1 MMLSLD
7 CIVDRLV
14 VEKTTPEH
22 CFDLAPR
29 LKSIDRYELALWGLD
44 PLLAL
49 LQPFRFIR
57 RKNIHTFTILTESK
71 QEVVAIFGAVP
82 IRNNNKIGTIWF
94 LASDLLDK
102 HYTYFLRRNKLWLHF
117 LEENYDYLCNYI
129 TEEHQTSIRWLK
141 WQGFNFSKPTLVKNV
156 KVLYFYKRLHD
167 VVKIGMQPVLNDL
180 GPVWKT
186 ELKSKKIIA

>member
-1 MMLSLD
+1 MTLSLD

-49 LQPFRFIR
+49 LQPFRFTR

-82 IRNNNKIGTIWF
+82 TRNNNKIGTIWF

-117 LEENYDYLCNYI
+117 LEENYEYLCNYI

-141 WQGFNFSKPTLVKNV
+141 WQGFNFSKPMLVKNV
-156 KVLYFYKRLHD
+156 KVLYFYKRLHN
-167 VVKIGMQPVLNDL
+167 VIKNGMQPILNEI
-180 GPVWKT
+180 GPAWKT
-186 ELKSKKIIA
+186 ELSQKR

>member
-1 MMLSLD
+1 MMLSQD

-49 LQPFRFIR
+49 LQPFRFAR

-82 IRNNNKIGTIWF
+82 TKQNEKVGSIWF

-102 HYTYFLRRNKLWLHF
+102 HYKYFLKRNKKWLYY

-129 TEEHQTSIRWLK
+129 TEEHETSIRWLK
-141 WQGFNFSKPTLVKNV
+141 WQGFNFSKPMLVKNV

-180 GPVWKT
+180 GPAWKT
-186 ELKSKKIIA
+186 ELSQKR

>member
-1 MMLSLD
+1 MTLSLD

-49 LQPFRFIR
+49 LQPFRFTR

-82 IRNNNKIGTIWF
+82 TRNNNKIGTIWF

-117 LEENYDYLCNYI
+117 LEENYEYLCNYI

-141 WQGFNFSKPTLVKNV
+141 WQGFNFSKPMLVKNV

>member
-1 MMLSLD
+1 MTLSLD

-49 LQPFRFIR
+49 LQPFRFTR

-82 IRNNNKIGTIWF
+82 TRNNNKIGTIWF

-117 LEENYDYLCNYI
+117 LEENYEYLCNYI
-129 TEEHQTSIRWLK
+129 TEEHQTSIKWLK
-141 WQGFNFSKPTLVKNV
+141 WQGFNFSKPMLVKNV
-156 KVLYFYKRLHD
+156 KVLYFYKRLHS
-167 VVKIGMQPVLNDL
+167 VVKNGMQPVLNDL
-180 GPVWKT
+180 GPTWKT

>member
-1 MMLSLD
+1 MTLSLD

-82 IRNNNKIGTIWF
+82 TKNNNKIGTIWF

-141 WQGFNFSKPTLVKNV
+141 WQGFNFSKPMLVKNV

-167 VVKIGMQPVLNDL
+167 VVKNGMQPVLNDL
-180 GPVWKT
+180 GPTWKT

>member
-82 IRNNNKIGTIWF
+82 TRNNNKIGTIWF

>member
-7 CIVDRLV
+7 CIVDKLI

-49 LQPFRFIR
+49 LQPFRFTR

-82 IRNNNKIGTIWF
+82 TRNNNKIGTIWF

-117 LEENYDYLCNYI
+117 LEENYEYLCNYI

-141 WQGFNFSKPTLVKNV
+141 WQGFNFSKPMLVKNV
-156 KVLYFYKRLHD
+156 KVLYFYKRLHS
-167 VVKIGMQPVLNDL
+167 VVKNGMQPVLNDL
-180 GPVWKT
+180 GPTWKT

>member
-1 MMLSLD
+1 MTLSLD

-82 IRNNNKIGTIWF
+82 TRNNNKIGTIWF

-117 LEENYDYLCNYI
+117 LEENYEYLCNYI

-141 WQGFNFSKPTLVKNV
+141 WQGFNFSKPMLVKNV
-156 KVLYFYKRLHD
+156 KVLYFYKRLHG
-167 VVKIGMQPVLNDL
+167 VVKNGMQPVLNDL
-180 GPVWKT
+180 GPTWKT

>member
-44 PLLAL
+44 PLVAL
-49 LQPFRFIR
+49 LQPFRFTR

-82 IRNNNKIGTIWF
+82 TRNNNKIGTIWF

-117 LEENYDYLCNYI
+117 LEENYEYLCNYI

-141 WQGFNFSKPTLVKNV
+141 WQGFNFSKPMLVKNV
-156 KVLYFYKRLHD
+156 KVLYFYKRLHN

>member
-1 MMLSLD
+1 MTLSLD

-82 IRNNNKIGTIWF
+82 TRNNNKIGTIWF

-141 WQGFNFSKPTLVKNV
+141 WQGFNFSKPMLVNNV
-156 KVLYFYKRLHD
+156 KVLYFYKRLHN
-167 VVKIGMQPVLNDL
+167 VVKNGMQPVLNDL

>member
-49 LQPFRFIR
+49 LQPFRFTR

-82 IRNNNKIGTIWF
+82 TRNNNKIGTIWF

-117 LEENYDYLCNYI
+117 LEENYEYLCNYI
-129 TEEHQTSIRWLK
+129 TEEHQTSIKWLK
-141 WQGFNFSKPTLVKNV
+141 WQGFNFSKPMLVKNV
-156 KVLYFYKRLHD
+156 KVLYFYKRLHS
-167 VVKIGMQPVLNDL
+167 VVKNGMQPVLNDL
-180 GPVWKT
+180 GPIWKT

>member
-14 VEKTTPEH
+14 VEKTIPEH

-82 IRNNNKIGTIWF
+82 TKNNNKIGTIWF

-102 HYTYFLRRNKLWLHF
+102 HYSYFLRRNKLWLHF

-141 WQGFNFSKPTLVKNV
+141 WQGFNFSKPMLVNNV
-156 KVLYFYKRLHD
+156 KVLYFYKRLHS
-167 VVKIGMQPVLNDL
+167 VVKNGMQPVLNDL

>member
-1 MMLSLD
+1 MTLSLD

-44 PLLAL
+44 RLNGL
-49 LQPFRFIR
+49 LQPFRFTR

-82 IRNNNKIGTIWF
+82 TRNNNKIGTIWF

-117 LEENYDYLCNYI
+117 LEENYEYLCNYI

-141 WQGFNFSKPTLVKNV
+141 WQGFNFSKPMLVKNV
-156 KVLYFYKRLHD
+156 KVLYFYKRLHS
-167 VVKIGMQPVLNDL
+167 VVKNGMQPVLNDL
-180 GPVWKT
+180 GPIWKT

>member
-1 MMLSLD
+1 MTLSLD
-7 CIVDRLV
+7 CIVDKLI
-14 VEKTTPEH
+14 VEKATPEH
-22 CFDLAPR
+22 GFDLAPR
-29 LKSIDRYELALWGLD
+29 LKSIDRFELGLWGLD
-44 PLLAL
+44 PLQAL
-49 LQPFRFIR
+49 LQPFRYKR
-57 RKNIHTFTILTESK
+57 PNIHSFTILTESK

-82 IRNNNKIGTIWF
+82 TKNNNKIGTIWF

-117 LEENYDYLCNYI
+117 LEENYEYLCNYI

-141 WQGFNFSKPTLVKNV
+141 WQGFNFSKPMLVKNV

-167 VVKIGMQPVLNDL
+167 VVKNGMQPVLNDL
-180 GPVWKT
+180 GPTWKT

>member
-82 IRNNNKIGTIWF
+82 TKNNNKIGTIWF

-129 TEEHQTSIRWLK
+129 TEEHQTSIKWLK
-141 WQGFNFSKPTLVKNV
+141 WQGFNFSKPMLVNNV
-156 KVLYFYKRLHD
+156 KVLYFYKRLHS
-167 VVKIGMQPVLNDL
+167 VVKNGMQPVLNDL

>member
-49 LQPFRFIR
+49 LQPFRFTR

-117 LEENYDYLCNYI
+117 LEENYQYLCNYI

-141 WQGFNFSKPTLVKNV
+141 WQGFNFSKPMLVKNV
-156 KVLYFYKRLHD
+156 KVLYFYKRLHG
-167 VVKIGMQPVLNDL
+167 VVKNGMQPVLNDL
-180 GPVWKT
+180 GPTWKT

>member
-1 MMLSLD
+1 MTLSLD

-82 IRNNNKIGTIWF
+82 TRNNNKIGTIWF

-141 WQGFNFSKPTLVKNV
+141 WQGFNFSKPMLVKNV

-180 GPVWKT
+180 GPAWKT
-186 ELKSKKIIA
+186 ELSQKR